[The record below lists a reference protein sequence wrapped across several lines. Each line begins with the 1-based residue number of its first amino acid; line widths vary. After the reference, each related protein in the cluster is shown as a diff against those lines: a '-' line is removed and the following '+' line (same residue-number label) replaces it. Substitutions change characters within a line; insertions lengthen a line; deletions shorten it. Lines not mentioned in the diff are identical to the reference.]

1 MKHLPRHPLNIYLN
15 LKYRN
20 KLILTCIL
28 AGVIPLITLGVFC
41 YYQTRNLLLDKEQD
55 ALSSAIDT
63 AYNSLDYQVRLYENL
78 VTYLALSEIVVNVS
92 SEENQGIIEK
102 FEMLNYEYDVLLD
115 NISVQY
121 PEIAQITL
129 YVDRTDLYH
138 GKQLRPISDLES
150 ESWYA
155 SLDDTAAPVWHMD
168 QDGYLCVFRKVP
180 NPYIKYVTSFSRHS
194 LCIRLRPEKLFS
206 VLTDI
211 SNDYHLQ
218 IADTDETFYDYTDDS
233 IINMSYPDDG
243 WTAKISSPLS
253 NGWVITLEKP
263 SVLLAAPANKMAVTV
278 FIILIICFILIYTVS
293 GLLSNFFAQKVNLL
307 LSAMHKVQEGDLTV
321 HIHDDCPDEIGE
333 LTNSFQYMIQKLN
346 RLVVEDYK
354 NKITLKETQ
363 LMALQAQINPH
374 FLYNCLSAIN
384 SKALVNSQK
393 EISQMAQLLSTF
405 YRTTLNKGKA
415 ETMLSNE
422 IKNVKSYIEIQLILN
437 DNLFDVVYQIDEPL
451 PEREIPNLLL
461 QPLVENAIMHG
472 ILPNSTRRGVLFLT
486 VTQVNDLIHF
496 TIMDNGLGIPPE
508 KLPLLTQTQSDG
520 YGLKN
525 VHERL
530 LLTYGK
536 EYGLKINSI
545 LNESTMITFSIP
557 TQERQMKEQNKK

>member
-1 MKHLPRHPLNIYLN
+1 MKHLPRRLLNIYLN

-28 AGVIPLITLGVFC
+28 AGVIPLITLGIFC
-41 YYQTRNLLLDKEQD
+41 YCQTRSLLLDKEQE

-63 AYNSLDYQVRLYENL
+63 AYNSLDYQIQLYENL
-78 VTYLALSEIVVNVS
+78 VTYLALSEIIVNVA

-102 FEMLNYEYDVLLD
+102 FEMLHYEYDVLLD
-115 NISVQY
+115 NIYVQH

-138 GKQLRPISDLES
+138 GRQLRPISDLES

-155 SLDDTAAPVWHMD
+155 SLEDTAAPVWHLD
-168 QDGYLCVFRKVP
+168 QEGYLCLFRRVP

-194 LCIRLRPEKLFS
+194 LCIRLRPEKLFG

-218 IADTDETFYDYTDDS
+218 IADTNETFYDYTDDS
-233 IINMSYPDDG
+233 IIGMSYPDDG
-243 WTAKISSPLS
+243 WTTKISSPLN

-263 SVLLAAPANKMAVTV
+263 SVLLAAPANKMAVTI
-278 FIILIICFILIYTVS
+278 FIILFMCFILIYTVS

-346 RLVVEDYK
+346 QLVVEDYK

-374 FLYNCLSAIN
+374 FLYNCLSSIN

-405 YRTTLNKGKA
+405 YRTTLNKGKS
-415 ETMLSNE
+415 ETILSNE

-437 DNLFDVVYQIDEPL
+437 DNLFDVVYQIDNPL
-451 PEREIPNLLL
+451 PEQEIPNLLL

-472 ILPNSTRRGVLFLT
+472 ILPYSARRGVLFLT

-508 KLPLLTQTQSDG
+508 KLPLLTQTQSEG

-557 TQERQMKEQNKK
+557 IQE

>member
-1 MKHLPRHPLNIYLN
+1 MKHLPGHLLNIYLN

-28 AGVIPLITLGVFC
+28 AGVIPLITLGIFC
-41 YYQTRNLLLDKEQD
+41 YCQTRNLLLAKEQD

-63 AYNSLDYQVRLYENL
+63 AYNSLDYQVQLYENL
-78 VTYLALSEIVVNVS
+78 VTYLALSEIIVNVS
-92 SEENQGIIEK
+92 SEENQGIIDK

-115 NISVQY
+115 NIYVQH

-138 GKQLRPISDLES
+138 GRQLRPISDLES

-155 SLDDTAAPVWHMD
+155 SLEDTAAPVWHLD
-168 QDGYLCVFRKVP
+168 QDGYLCLFRRVP

-194 LCIRLRPEKLFS
+194 LCIRLRPEKLFG

-218 IADTDETFYDYTDDS
+218 IADTNETFYNYTDDS
-233 IINMSYPDDG
+233 IIGMFYPDDG
-243 WTAKISSPLS
+243 WTTKISSPLN

-263 SVLLAAPANKMAVTV
+263 SVLLAAPANKMAVTI
-278 FIILIICFILIYTVS
+278 FIILLICFILIYTVS

-405 YRTTLNKGKA
+405 YRTTLNKGKS

-422 IKNVKSYIEIQLILN
+422 IKNVQSYIEIQLILN
-437 DNLFDVVYQIDEPL
+437 DNLFDVVYQIDDPL

-472 ILPNSTRRGVLFLT
+472 ILPNSARRGVLFLT
-486 VTQVNDLIHF
+486 ITQVNDLIHF

-508 KLPLLTQTQSDG
+508 KLPLLTQTQSEG

>member
-1 MKHLPRHPLNIYLN
+1 MKHLPGHLLNIYLN

-28 AGVIPLITLGVFC
+28 AGVIPLITLGIFC
-41 YYQTRNLLLDKEQD
+41 YCQTRNFLLDKEQD

-63 AYNSLDYQVRLYENL
+63 AYNSLDYQIQLYENL
-78 VTYLALSEIVVNVS
+78 VTYLALSEIIVNVS
-92 SEENQGIIEK
+92 SEENQGIIDK

-115 NISVQY
+115 NIYVQH

-138 GKQLRPISDLES
+138 GRQLRPISDLES
-150 ESWYA
+150 ESWYP
-155 SLDDTAAPVWHMD
+155 SLEDTAAPVWHLD
-168 QDGYLCVFRKVP
+168 QEGYLCLFRRVP

-194 LCIRLRPEKLFS
+194 LCIRLRPEKLFG

-218 IADTDETFYDYTDDS
+218 IADTKETFYDYTDNS
-233 IINMSYPDDG
+233 IIGMSYPDDG
-243 WTAKISSPLS
+243 WTTKISSPLN

-263 SVLLAAPANKMAVTV
+263 SVLLAAPANKMAVII
-278 FIILIICFILIYTVS
+278 FIILLLCFILIYTVS

-307 LSAMHKVQEGDLTV
+307 LSAIHKVQEGDLTV

-393 EISQMAQLLSTF
+393 EISQMAQLLSAF
-405 YRTTLNKGKA
+405 YRTTLNKGKS
-415 ETMLSNE
+415 ETMLSDE

-437 DNLFDVVYQIDEPL
+437 DNLFDVVYQIDDPL
-451 PEREIPNLLL
+451 PEQEIPNLLL

-472 ILPNSTRRGVLFLT
+472 ILPNSARRGVLFLT

-508 KLPLLTQTQSDG
+508 KLPLLTQTQSEG

>member
-1 MKHLPRHPLNIYLN
+1 MLNIYLN

-28 AGVIPLITLGVFC
+28 VGVIPLITLGVFC

-63 AYNSLDYQVRLYENL
+63 AYNSLDYQVQLYENL

-138 GKQLRPISDLES
+138 GKQLRPISDLEA
-150 ESWYA
+150 ENWYA
-155 SLDDTAAPVWHMD
+155 SLEDTAAPVWHLD
-168 QDGYLCVFRKVP
+168 QDGYLCLFRKVP

-206 VLTDI
+206 VITDI

-218 IADTDETFYDYTDDS
+218 IADTNETFYDYMDDS
-233 IINMSYPDDG
+233 IIGLTYPDDG
-243 WTAKISSPLS
+243 WTTKISPPLS

-263 SVLLAAPANKMAVTV
+263 SVLLAAPANEMAVTV
-278 FIILIICFILIYTVS
+278 FIILFICAILIYTVS
-293 GLLSNFFAQKVNLL
+293 GLLSNFFAQKVSLL
-307 LSAMHKVQEGDLTV
+307 LLAMHKVQEGDLTV
-321 HIHDDCPDEIGE
+321 YIHDDCPDEIGE
-333 LTNSFQYMIQKLN
+333 LTNSFQYMIQQLN

-384 SKALVNSQK
+384 SKALVNSQR

-405 YRTTLNKGKA
+405 YRTTLNKGKS

-472 ILPNSTRRGVLFLT
+472 ILPNNTRRGVLFLT
-486 VTQVNDLIHF
+486 VTQVNDLIRF

-557 TQERQMKEQNKK
+557 AQERQPKERSKK

>member
-1 MKHLPRHPLNIYLN
+1 MKHLPGHLLNIYLN

-28 AGVIPLITLGVFC
+28 AGVIPLITLGIFC
-41 YYQTRNLLLDKEQD
+41 YCQTRNLLLDKEQD

-63 AYNSLDYQVRLYENL
+63 AYNSLDYQIQLYENL
-78 VTYLALSEIVVNVS
+78 VTYLALSEIIVNVS
-92 SEENQGIIEK
+92 SEENQGIIDK

-115 NISVQY
+115 NIYVQH

-138 GKQLRPISDLES
+138 GRQLRPISDLES
-150 ESWYA
+150 ESWYP
-155 SLDDTAAPVWHMD
+155 SLEDTAAPVWHLD
-168 QDGYLCVFRKVP
+168 QEGYLCLFRRVP

-194 LCIRLRPEKLFS
+194 LCIRLRPEKLFG

-218 IADTDETFYDYTDDS
+218 IADTKETFYDYTDNS
-233 IINMSYPDDG
+233 IIGMSYPDDG
-243 WTAKISSPLS
+243 WTTKISSPLN

-263 SVLLAAPANKMAVTV
+263 SVLLAAPANKMAVII
-278 FIILIICFILIYTVS
+278 FIILLLCFILIYTVS

-307 LSAMHKVQEGDLTV
+307 LSAIHKVQEGDLTV

-393 EISQMAQLLSTF
+393 EISQMAQLLSAF
-405 YRTTLNKGKA
+405 YRTTLNKGKS
-415 ETMLSNE
+415 ETMLSDE

-437 DNLFDVVYQIDEPL
+437 DNLFDVVYQIDDPL
-451 PEREIPNLLL
+451 PEQEIPNLLL

-472 ILPNSTRRGVLFLT
+472 ILPNSARRGVLFLT

-508 KLPLLTQTQSDG
+508 KLPLLTQTQSEG

>member
-307 LSAMHKVQEGDLTV
+307 LLAMHKVQEGDLTV

>member
-155 SLDDTAAPVWHMD
+155 SLDDTATPVWHMD

>member
-1 MKHLPRHPLNIYLN
+1 MKHLPGHLLNIYLN

-28 AGVIPLITLGVFC
+28 AGVIPLITMGIFC
-41 YYQTRNLLLDKEQD
+41 YCQTRSLLLDKEQD

-63 AYNSLDYQVRLYENL
+63 AYNSLDYQVQLYENL
-78 VTYLALSEIVVNVS
+78 VTYLALSEIIVNVA
-92 SEENQGIIEK
+92 SEENQGIIDK

-115 NISVQY
+115 NIYVQH

-138 GKQLRPISDLES
+138 GRQLRPISDLES

-155 SLDDTAAPVWHMD
+155 SLEDTAAPVWHLD
-168 QDGYLCVFRKVP
+168 QEGYLCLFQKVP
-180 NPYIKYVTSFSRHS
+180 NPYIKYVTSFSRHI
-194 LCIRLRPEKLFS
+194 LCIRLRPEKLFG

-211 SNDYHLQ
+211 SNDYHMQ
-218 IADTDETFYDYTDDS
+218 IADTKETFYDYTDDS
-233 IINMSYPDDG
+233 IIGMSYPDDG
-243 WTAKISSPLS
+243 WTTKISSPLT
-253 NGWVITLEKP
+253 NGWVIALEKP
-263 SVLLAAPANKMAVTV
+263 SVLLAAPANKMTVTIV
-278 FIILIICFILIYTVS
+278 IILFMCFILIYSIS

-384 SKALVNSQK
+384 SRALVNNQT

-405 YRTTLNKGKA
+405 YRTTLNKGKS

-437 DNLFDVVYQIDEPL
+437 DNSFDVVYQIDDPL
-451 PEREIPNLLL
+451 PEQEIPNLLL

-472 ILPNSTRRGVLFLT
+472 ILPNSARRGVLFLT

-508 KLPLLTQTQSDG
+508 KLPLLTQTQSEG

>member
-1 MKHLPRHPLNIYLN
+1 MKHLPGHLLNIYLN

-28 AGVIPLITLGVFC
+28 AGVIPLITLGIFC
-41 YYQTRNLLLDKEQD
+41 YCQTRSLLLDKEQD

-63 AYNSLDYQVRLYENL
+63 AYNSLDYQVQLYENL
-78 VTYLALSEIVVNVS
+78 VTYLALSETIVNVS
-92 SEENQGIIEK
+92 SEENQSIIDK

-115 NISVQY
+115 NIYVQH

-138 GKQLRPISDLES
+138 GRQLRPISDLET

-155 SLDDTAAPVWHMD
+155 SLEDAAAPVWHLD
-168 QDGYLCVFRKVP
+168 REGYLCLFQKVP
-180 NPYIKYVTSFSRHS
+180 TPYIKYVTSFSRHC
-194 LCIRLRPEKLFS
+194 LCIRLRPETLFG

-211 SNDYHLQ
+211 SNNYHLQ
-218 IADTDETFYDYTDDS
+218 IADTNETFYDYTDDS
-233 IINMSYPDDG
+233 IAGMSYPDDG
-243 WTAKISSPLS
+243 WTTKISSPLT

-263 SVLLAAPANKMAVTV
+263 SVLLAAPANKMAVTIFV
-278 FIILIICFILIYTVS
+278 ILFLCFILIYAVS

-333 LTNSFQYMIQKLN
+333 LTNSFQYMIHKLN

-405 YRTTLNKGKA
+405 YRTTLNKGKS

-437 DNLFDVVYQIDEPL
+437 DNLFDVVYQIDDPL

-472 ILPNSTRRGVLFLT
+472 ILPNSAKRGVLFLT

-508 KLPLLTQTQSDG
+508 KLPLLTQTQSEG

-557 TQERQMKEQNKK
+557 TQERQIKEQNKE